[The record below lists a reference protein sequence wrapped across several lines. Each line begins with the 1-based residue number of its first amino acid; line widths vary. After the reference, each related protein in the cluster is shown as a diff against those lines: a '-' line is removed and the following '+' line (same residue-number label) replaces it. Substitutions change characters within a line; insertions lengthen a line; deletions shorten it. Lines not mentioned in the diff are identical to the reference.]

1 MSATLQAIEQPQ
13 IKVKHI
19 LCPTDFSPV
28 SERAFVTAQSLAKA
42 FGADLTVI
50 NVLPAETWQALPMDF
65 SPELD
70 REKFQAQEK
79 MKGLDARIPRGKQ
92 ARSLLVERGPIWEV
106 LASVIEK
113 RGIDLVI
120 MGTRGRGGAV
130 KLMLGSVAEAVL
142 RQAPC
147 PVLTV
152 GPNVVHAESVEFRRI
167 LFATD
172 FGPASAKALPYA
184 LSLAAKPG
192 AKLVLLHMIPPVPAI
207 AMAYVPAA
215 GATNDFTEWQ
225 TAAKEESL
233 KKLHALI
240 PEEMD
245 FSVFPELVVKT
256 DFLPE
261 GILDT
266 AAERN
271 VDLIVMGA
279 SRTAAPRLVSHI
291 PWAVTYHVIAEA
303 RCPVLTVRS

>member
-1 MSATLQAIEQPQ
+1 MSATARVIEPAQ
-13 IKVKHI
+13 IRVKHI

-28 SERAFVTAQSLAKA
+28 SKRAFVAAQAVANA
-42 FGADLTVI
+42 FGADVTVI
-50 NVLPAETWQALPMDF
+50 NVLPTETWQALPMDF

-70 REKFQAQEK
+70 SEKFEAQEK
-79 MKGLDARIPRGKQ
+79 MKELDERIPRGDQ
-92 ARSLLVERGPIWEV
+92 ARTLLIERGPIWEV
-106 LASVIEK
+106 LSSIIEK
-113 RGIDLVI
+113 RKIDLVV

-152 GPNVVHAESVEFRRI
+152 GPKVVHAESADFQRI

-172 FGPASAKALPYA
+172 FGPASFKALPFA
-184 LSLAAKPG
+184 LALAAKPG
-192 AKLVLLHMIPPVPAI
+192 AKLILLHMIPPVPAI

-215 GATNDFTEWQ
+215 GATNDFTAWQ
-225 TAAKEESL
+225 TAARQESL
-233 KKLHALI
+233 NKLRALV
-240 PEEMD
+240 PEGVQ
-245 FSVFPELVVKT
+245 FSEPPEFLVKT

-261 GILDT
+261 GVLDT
-266 AAERN
+266 AAEHD

-279 SRTAAPRLVSHI
+279 SRTAVPRLVSHI